1 MSAYQEAFRSQQQL
15 RTEFRSLGGN
25 WRLLLLTPLGDE
37 NLQHVS
43 LREYGG
49 FICSV
54 VDISSEKSAE
64 LSERKAAKEAQERKE
79 QQERFIDM
87 ISRKHS

>member
-1 MSAYQEAFRSQQQL
+1 MKAYREAFSQQQEL
-15 RTEFRSLGGN
+15 RIEFRAKDAPQP

-37 NLQHVS
+37 KEHHIS
-43 LREYGG
+43 TRDRGG
-49 FICSV
+49 FICSI

-64 LSERKAAKEAQERKE
+64 LAERNAAQQARERKE

-87 ISRKHS
+87 IS

>member
-1 MSAYQEAFRSQQQL
+1 KEAFSSQQQL
-15 RTEFRSLGGN
+15 RTEFRARGEPHP
-25 WRLLLLTPLGDE
+25 WRLLLLTPLDDY

-43 LREYGG
+43 LREKGG
-49 FICSV
+49 FICSI

-64 LSERKAAKEAQERKE
+64 LNERKAAQQARERKE

-87 ISRKHS
+87 ISHEI